1 MLPNPK
7 ILEAQQMKFRIL
19 VLALVTALLGA
30 SAAFAHDNPGKGKP
44 VTKPGKPTSGPNCR
58 PRVMVVLRGTLANDP
73 AAGDTSFQLNVTKAN
88 RHGRAYVS
96 ATQPITVNVDAK
108 TKVRRKAAGSEPT
121 KTLESLA
128 MGDMAKVQ
136 SKACKADLANGATP
150 QLTARFVVAR
160 PASA

>member
-1 MLPNPK
+1 
-7 ILEAQQMKFRIL
+7 MKFRIL

-30 SAAFAHDNPGKGKP
+30 SAAFAHGNPGQGKP
-44 VTKPGKPTSGPNCR
+44 VTKPGKPSSGPNCR

-96 ATQPITVNVDAK
+96 ASPVTVNVDAK
-108 TKVRRKAAGSEPT
+108 TKIRRKAKGSEPT

-128 MGDMAKVQ
+128 MGDMVKLQ

-150 QLTARFVVAR
+150 DLTARHVVAR
-160 PASA
+160 PAASP

>member
-1 MLPNPK
+1 
-7 ILEAQQMKFRIL
+7 MKFRIL
-19 VLALVTALLGA
+19 VIALVTALLGA

-44 VTKPGKPTSGPNCR
+44 VTKPGKPSSGPNCR

-96 ATQPITVNVDAK
+96 ATPVTVNVDAK
-108 TKVRRKAAGSEPT
+108 TKVRRKAKGSEPT

-128 MGDMAKVQ
+128 MGDMVKLQ

-150 QLTARFVVAR
+150 DLTARHVVAR
-160 PASA
+160 PAASS